1 MSTLPRRLL
10 SRHGQEALAAYLF
23 LLPFVLSL
31 AIFFGYAFIRTIY
44 FSFTD
49 YNMFEP
55 PKWVAL
61 ANYVAIFREARF
73 LTALRNSLAFSI
85 IVTLTQTAFAL
96 LLAVV
101 LNNKL
106 KGITFFR
113 AAYYMPSVASSVVVT
128 LIFLWMFQRTG
139 VFNYVLEL
147 FARYWP
153 FLVAF
158 VAIAALFQF
167 AQVVWDRSRGRPVGW
182 FEPASLLTSF
192 LLAAVGVAA
201 LWATGK
207 ISALDVDPIRVVWLN
222 TRRTIPEGGG
232 WLSVPIPLLAIMMLN
247 SWTTA
252 PTFMLLYLAGLQDI
266 PKELYEAAAVDGANK
281 WHQFRYVTFPQL
293 RHVTFLVMALGLIGT
308 LQMFDQ
314 VAIIGPAAPL
324 DSVITLAYYVYS
336 NAFPGGSLPRV
347 GMASAAAVILAV
359 LTLIALMV
367 QRLVVE
373 RE

>member
-1 MSTLPRRLL
+1 MPRRLG
-10 SRHGQEALAAYLF
+10 SRHAHEALAAYLF

-31 AIFFGYAFIRTIY
+31 AIFFGYAFLRTIY

-49 YNMFEP
+49 YNMFEA
-55 PKWVAL
+55 PKWVGL
-61 ANYVAIFREARF
+61 ANYAAIFREVRF

-85 IVTLTQTAFAL
+85 IVTVAQTAFAL
-96 LLAVV
+96 LLAVA

-128 LIFLWMFQRTG
+128 LIFLWMFQRAG

-147 FARYWP
+147 FATYWP
-153 FLVAF
+153 FLAAF
-158 VAIAALFQF
+158 LGIAAVVQL
-167 AQVVWDRSRGRPVGW
+167 ALVVWDRSRGRPVGW
-182 FEPASLLTSF
+182 LEPASLLTSF

-207 ISALDVDPIRVVWLN
+207 ITARDVEAVRIVWLN
-222 TRRTIPEGGG
+222 TRSTLPAGGG
-232 WLSVPIPLLAIMMLN
+232 WFAVPVPLIAIMMLN
-247 SWTTA
+247 TWTTA

-266 PKELYEAAAVDGANK
+266 PKDLYEAAAVDGANK
-281 WHQFRYVTFPQL
+281 WQQFRHITFPQL
-293 RHVTFLVMALGLIGT
+293 KHVTFLVMALGLIGT

-314 VAIIGPAAPL
+314 VAIIGSAAPL

-336 NAFPGGSLPRV
+336 NVFPGGALPRV
-347 GMASAAAVILAV
+347 GMASAAAVILAI
-359 LTLIALMV
+359 LTLIAV
-367 QRLVVE
+367 TIQRRVVE
-373 RE
+373 GD